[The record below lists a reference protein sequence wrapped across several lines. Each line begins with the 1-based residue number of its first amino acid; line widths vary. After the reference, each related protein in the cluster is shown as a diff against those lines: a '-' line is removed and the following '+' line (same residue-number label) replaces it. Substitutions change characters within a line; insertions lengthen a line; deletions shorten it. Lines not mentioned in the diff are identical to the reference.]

1 MRVVFI
7 VVAGIVLIVGIFG
20 IVLIVSSNATDRE
33 LRQIE
38 GHIET
43 LADERHQLEAEIG
56 ERSLRLKEIDKQI
69 ETLNQERLELG
80 GGE

>member
-1 MRVVFI
+1 M
-7 VVAGIVLIVGIFG
+7 LIVAIFG
-20 IVLIVSSNATDRE
+20 LVLIVSSNATDRE

-38 GHIET
+38 DHIET
-43 LADERHQLEAEIG
+43 LGDERHQLEAEIG

-80 GGE
+80 DGE